1 MLYIIG
7 IISSIGVSHVTQNF
21 LLALEYIKVILQFRY
36 VSPNVTALLSM
47 VKINDILHR
56 LLELYMNILKK
67 IFFIRMS
74 MKLFTTDK
82 IFWYWLINRL

>member
-36 VSPNVTALLSM
+36 VSPQCYNSFKYGENKWYTPQ
-47 VKINDILHR
+47 IIGT
-56 LLELYMNILKK
+56 LYEYFKENI
-67 IFFIRMS
+67 F
-74 MKLFTTDK
+74 
-82 IFWYWLINRL
+82 Y

>member
-1 MLYIIG
+1 MFPL
-7 IISSIGVSHVTQNF
+7 
-21 LLALEYIKVILQFRY
+21 
-36 VSPNVTALLSM
+36 NVTTLLSM

-82 IFWYWLINRL
+82 IFWY

>member
-36 VSPNVTALLSM
+36 VSPNVTTLLSM

-82 IFWYWLINRL
+82 IFWY